1 MNSLD
6 FDWAEVRTF
15 LSVAREGSYSAA
27 ARGLG
32 LSQPTVRRH
41 IESLSGRLKVDLF
54 RRDQSGAKL
63 TADGERLL
71 GAAEAMADA
80 AAKLSLGADELAGHV
95 TGTVRIT
102 ASQMMSHHVLPPTI
116 ATLRRY
122 HPGVQID
129 LVATDDPGNLLYREA
144 DIAVRMFKPEQ
155 LDLVVR
161 KICELPTALY
171 MAKSLADR
179 IGMPRSLDDLMAM
192 DMVGYDQNPLMIREM
207 AKLGLKVTRE
217 FFPVRCDAQPAHW
230 ELVRAGCGFG
240 GAMRRIGD
248 PDPAVVRIDLDVPL
262 PPLEVWLATPAA
274 IRRVPRVDVVWEALA
289 AALDPFTIRD

>member
-1 MNSLD
+1 MNSMD

-27 ARGLG
+27 ARALG

-41 IESLSGRLKVDLF
+41 VESLSERLKLDLF

-63 TADGERLL
+63 TPDGERLL
-71 GAAEAMADA
+71 TAAEAMAEA
-80 AAKLSLGADELAGHV
+80 AARLSLSADEVAGQI

-102 ASQMMSHHVLPPTI
+102 ASQMISHHVLPPII
-116 ATLRRY
+116 AGLRHD

-129 LVATDDPGNLLYREA
+129 LVASDDTGNLLYREA

-161 KICELPTALY
+161 KITELPTGLY
-171 MAKSLADR
+171 IAKSLAAR
-179 IGMPRSLDDLMAM
+179 IGMPRTLDDLMKI
-192 DMVGYDQNPLMIREM
+192 DMVGFDQNPLMIREM
-207 AKLGLKVTRE
+207 AKMGLQVSRE

-230 ELVRAGCGFG
+230 ELVRAGCGIG
-240 GAMRRIGD
+240 GAQRRIGD
-248 PDPAVVRIDLDVPL
+248 ADPLVARIDMGLPL
-262 PPLEVWLATPAA
+262 APLEVWLATPAA

-289 AALDPFTIRD
+289 KALAAP